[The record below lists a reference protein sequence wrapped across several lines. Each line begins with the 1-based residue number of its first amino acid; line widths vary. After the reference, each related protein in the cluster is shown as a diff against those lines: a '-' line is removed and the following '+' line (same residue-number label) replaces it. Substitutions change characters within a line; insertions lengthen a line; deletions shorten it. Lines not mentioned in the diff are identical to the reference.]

1 MAAESNWL
9 ISDHTRGGLCR
20 PCRWRCRVE
29 PADPTAVIGK
39 RGAWETIGCPLRAN
53 EAKRQ
58 EHSIGERRRLVS
70 VLLEE
75 SGTAAPV
82 DFGRYG
88 MRAGEIIARA
98 ARPRFAATSLEKAGG
113 RLRPM
118 R

>member
-1 MAAESNWL
+1 MGQSLVSLVARES
-9 ISDHTRGGLCR
+9 
-20 PCRWRCRVE
+20 
-29 PADPTAVIGK
+29 
-39 RGAWETIGCPLRAN
+39 

-58 EHSIGERRRLVS
+58 EQSLGERRRLVS

-82 DFGRYG
+82 DFGRFG

-98 ARPRFAATSLEKAGG
+98 ARPRFAATSWEKAGG
-113 RLRPM
+113 RLRRM

>member
-1 MAAESNWL
+1 LFDGEKWENHWVSLVARES
-9 ISDHTRGGLCR
+9 
-20 PCRWRCRVE
+20 
-29 PADPTAVIGK
+29 A
-39 RGAWETIGCPLRAN
+39 
-53 EAKRQ
+53 AKRQ
-58 EHSIGERRRLVS
+58 EQSLGERRRVVS

-98 ARPRFAATSLEKAGG
+98 ARPRFVATSWEKAG
-113 RLRPM
+113 RLRRM